1 MPLPKKIVG
10 AELNRAAGGADEV
23 AEDGDVGAVDA
34 DAAGVDRQAE
44 LFGLFEIDTRV
55 VQFGKAET
63 LRGQNAIEACRIHR
77 TGRTMPFPRTPRYL
91 VELLP
96 VAFVPGLHSLLLGC
110 VRVEALTFP
119 FAAFAAAATSIS
131 RCTSIT

>member
-1 MPLPKKIVG
+1 MPLRQKIVG

-34 DAAGVDRQAE
+34 DAAGIDREAE
-44 LFGLFEIDTRV
+44 LFGLFEIDACV
-55 VQFGKAET
+55 VEFRKAET

-96 VAFVPGLHSLLLGC
+96 VAFVPGLHSLLL
-110 VRVEALTFP
+110 VYHFSLAPLRRPLQP
-119 FAAFAAAATSIS
+119 NAFTL
-131 RCTSIT
+131 RR

>member
-1 MPLPKKIVG
+1 MKTNL
-10 AELNRAAGGADEV
+10 ERAAGGADEV

-34 DAAGVDRQAE
+34 DAAGIDREAE
-44 LFGLFEIDTRV
+44 LFGLFEIDARV

-77 TGRTMPFPRTPRYL
+77 TGRTMPFRRTPRYL

-96 VAFVPGLHSLLLGC
+96 VAFVPGLHSLLL
-110 VRVEALTFP
+110 VYHFSLAPLRRPLQP
-119 FAAFAAAATSIS
+119 NAFTL
-131 RCTSIT
+131 R